1 MNDNNCVGFALVDKP
16 EGIPSFRVI
25 TRIRKITQVK
35 KVGHAGT
42 LDPFSSGLLIV
53 AIGREFTREISGFQG
68 QDKSYLVRMVLGIE
82 TDTLDSYGKI
92 VNTDPSVVGKI
103 YSENEINDVFCK
115 FIGTQLQESPIYSA
129 KKIDGKRSCDLV
141 RKGKIIEAKV
151 STINIFEINLVS
163 INKYGYP
170 VIRFR
175 VKSSKGTYV
184 RSLVRDVA
192 KELGTVAYTKNL
204 VRTQIG
210 SYSLENALEYNDLT
224 KEAIQK
230 ALFTS

>member
-1 MNDNNCVGFALVDKP
+1 MLGNAGFLLVNKP
-16 EGIPSFRVI
+16 EGISSF
-25 TRIRKITQVK
+25 KIVKKVRYFSEIK

-42 LDPFSSGLLIV
+42 LDPFASGLMVL
-53 AIGREFTREISGFQG
+53 ALTRNFTRKIDEIQSLYKVY
-68 QDKSYLVRMVLGIE
+68 DVEMVLGVE